1 MSADNAA
8 LEVVVLVGIPASGK
22 STFYRTRFAATHV
35 HVSKDLFPNAR
46 RRDAR
51 QARLIEEALG
61 AGRSLVVDNTSPTPA
76 ERAAIIAP
84 ARQHGARVV
93 GYYFATPL
101 ADAMARNA
109 GREGRA
115 RVPDAGV
122 RAIAKRMSR
131 PRLDEGF
138 DEMYVVRLAA
148 NGFTI
153 EPWKEET
160 DEDR

>member
-1 MSADNAA
+1 M
-8 LEVVVLVGIPASGK
+8 LIGIPASGK
-22 STFYRTRFAATHV
+22 TTFYRERFAATHA

-51 QARLIEEALG
+51 QALLLDEALA
-61 AGRSLVVDNTSPTPA
+61 AGRSVVVDNTSPA
-76 ERAAIIAP
+76 VEDRAPILDA
-84 ARQHGARVV
+84 ARRHGARVV

-101 ADAMARNA
+101 ALAMARNA

-122 RAIAKRMSR
+122 RAIAKKMRR

-138 DEMYVVRLAA
+138 DALYAVRLVDT
-148 NGFTI
+148 GFTV
-153 EPWKEET
+153 EDWKEEV
-160 DEDR
+160 DEAR